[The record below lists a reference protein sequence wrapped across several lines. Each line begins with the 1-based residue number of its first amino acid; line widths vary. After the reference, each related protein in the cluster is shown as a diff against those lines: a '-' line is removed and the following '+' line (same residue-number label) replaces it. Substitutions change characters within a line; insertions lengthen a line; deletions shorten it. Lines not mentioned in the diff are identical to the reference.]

1 MSPRPAFLALPRL
14 SLTTVL
20 FNLPSIFNRTNGA
33 PPLILMDRYD
43 YDRLRAEVLAGPA
56 ENQKAPYLIMAYD
69 ELRRRGLLRLIDY
82 TEFYEPSMQ
91 HHYLTQSQ
99 ALLQNTSERTNR
111 ETAVQASLC
120 WIEYTRG
127 GYQEQFRAGLG
138 ESTRSFRTLRRSE
151 RTQRQKLKR
160 GVSDPRAWNEKLL
173 SRGIAALAVRD
184 QANTEL
190 EVNVQGIITGTQ
202 YQIIGDFI
210 ESESD
215 HTTTSDTADLSD
227 LQAGYRF
234 LGIDVETATDTR
246 NILDEISTI
255 TTELSGVQYD
265 DWFLLGPSLAVP
277 QYDDFFDLELITDQ
291 LEKLDQETLV
301 AETKQ
306 AIEYLERVPPKP
318 GTLQYE
324 ADWLGEKYDLL
335 PTDKTRQT
343 GLFHAVEFAYNTT
356 NYSRELW
363 TVLEETDIS
372 QAAALVGTSI
382 VGGQQRASD
391 DEEIYRQG
399 MKLMTYFDSP
409 SIGTEEITAVRKER
423 RGDSWDEH
431 TDWFETANRGQR
443 YT

>member
-1 MSPRPAFLALPRL
+1 MSPRPAFLTLPRL

-20 FNLPSIFNRTNGA
+20 LNLPSVFDRANGA
-33 PPLILMDRYD
+33 TPLILMDRYD
-43 YDRLRAEVLAGPA
+43 YDRLRAEVLDGPA

-69 ELRRRGLLRLIDY
+69 ELRRRGVLRLIDY

-91 HHYLTQSQ
+91 HQYLSQSQ

-111 ETAVQASLC
+111 EAAVKASKS

-127 GYQEQFRAGLG
+127 AYQEQFRAGLG
-138 ESTRSFRTLRRSE
+138 ESTRSFHTLRRSE

-184 QANTEL
+184 QANATL
-190 EVNVQGIITGTQ
+190 DVNIQGIITGTQ
-202 YQIIGDFI
+202 YQIIGNFI
-210 ESESD
+210 ESKSD
-215 HTTTSDTADLSD
+215 HTTTSDTADLTD

-234 LGIDVETATDTR
+234 LGIDVGTATDTR
-246 NILDEISTI
+246 SILDEISTI

-265 DWFLLGPSLAVP
+265 DWFLLGPSLAIP
-277 QYDDFFDLELITDQ
+277 QYDDLFDLELITDQ

-301 AETKQ
+301 NETKQ
-306 AIEYLERVPPKP
+306 AIEYLERSPPKP

-343 GLFHAVEFAYNTT
+343 GLSLAVEFAYNTT

-399 MKLMTYFDSP
+399 MKLMTHFDSP
-409 SIGTEEITAVRKER
+409 SISTEEITAVRKER

-443 YT
+443 YA